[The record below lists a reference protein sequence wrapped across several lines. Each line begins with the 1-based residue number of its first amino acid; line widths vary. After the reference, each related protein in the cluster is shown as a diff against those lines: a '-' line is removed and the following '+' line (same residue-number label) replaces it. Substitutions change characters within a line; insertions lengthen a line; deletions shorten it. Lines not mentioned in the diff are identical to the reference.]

1 MTEELHRI
9 RRKQEE
15 EETAFFR
22 EKKSLVDQE
31 AVLYQHKTETIRA
44 LDDLADRTRHYLQD
58 FVADRSDLH
67 QAFQMIGSAND
78 EVIMVYRKEDDAL
91 TYQME
96 ELEKGYRKKQARYE
110 QELSE
115 ARSE

>member
-1 MTEELHRI
+1 MTEEFRRV

-15 EETAFFR
+15 EETIFFR
-22 EKKSLVDQE
+22 EKKSLMDQE
-31 AVLYQHKTETIRA
+31 AVLYQYKTETIRA

-67 QAFQMIGSAND
+67 RAFQMIGAAND
-78 EVIMVYRKEDDAL
+78 EVTMVYRKEDDAL

-96 ELEKGYRKKQARYE
+96 ELEKKHRKKQAMYE
-110 QELSE
+110 QALSE
-115 ARSE
+115 ARGE